1 MDRQLD
7 EMGEDRWIET
17 VGLDGWRRLDEIVET
32 VE

>member
-17 VGLDGWRRLDEIVET
+17 VGLDGRRRLDEMGGDS
-32 VE
+32 